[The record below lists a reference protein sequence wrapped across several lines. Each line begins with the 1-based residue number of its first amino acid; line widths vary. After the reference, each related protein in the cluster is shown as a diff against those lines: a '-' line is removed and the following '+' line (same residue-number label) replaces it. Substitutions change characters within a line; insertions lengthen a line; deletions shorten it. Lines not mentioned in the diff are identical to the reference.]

1 MSILKDEID
10 MSIGLL
16 ALIASLPI
24 LLVIVLIAGF
34 MWPAKR
40 AMPLAWGLAALFAFA
55 VWQVD
60 FVRVIAATLEG
71 LLSAIDI
78 LIIVFGAILLLNTMR
93 NSGAISVINKGFD
106 GITPDRRIQVLVIG
120 WMFVSFVEGAAGFG
134 TPAAL
139 AAPLLMGLGF
149 PPLAAVMCTL
159 IFNSTSVTF
168 GAVGTPV
175 IRGTSAAVS
184 GMLPEAMGMREF
196 LVDVGIWSAVFHSIG
211 GTFLP
216 LLVVAMLTRFYGNN
230 KSFTEGLKAAPFA
243 LFAGLSFTV
252 PYFLIAY
259 FVGPE
264 LPSLVGAIIG
274 LFLVITAARA
284 GFMMP
289 KETWDFPRQEKWEE
303 EWGEPLKTEE
313 KIETFSS
320 SMSIVMAWMPYV
332 LAAIILVITRV
343 GLLGLDNL
351 LTAVTV
357 EWTEILGQ
365 EEVSWDITPFWL
377 PGTVPFILIALVT
390 IPMHRM
396 SEDKVKEAW
405 QRTVKQLIPAAIA
418 LLFALAMVR
427 VLVQTDINAA
437 DYPSMLMALSQSAAA
452 VVGRAWP
459 LVSPFVGTLGA
470 FVSGSNT
477 VANILFGG
485 FQFSVAEGLGISRTI
500 VSAMHAVGGAT
511 GNMIAVH
518 NVVAA
523 CAVCGIVGR
532 EGYVIRRNIVP
543 SLLYALLV
551 GLLGLIIIY
560 GFQMDVF

>member
-1 MSILKDEID
+1 

-16 ALIASLPI
+16 AFIASLPI
-24 LLVIVLIAGF
+24 LVIIVLMAGF

-40 AMPLAWGLAALFAFA
+40 AMPLAWGLAAILALA

-71 LLSAIDI
+71 ALSAIDI

-93 NSGAISVINKGFD
+93 NSGAISVINNGFD
-106 GITPDRRIQVLVIG
+106 GITSDRRIQVLIIG
-120 WMFVSFVEGAAGFG
+120 WMFVSFIEGAAGFG

-149 PPLAAVMCTL
+149 PPLAAVMSAL

-168 GAVGTPV
+168 GAVGAPV
-175 IRGTSAAVS
+175 IVGTGAAVS
-184 GMLPEAMGMREF
+184 GMLPEGMVMREF
-196 LVDVGIWSAVFHSIG
+196 LVEVGVWSAVFHGIG
-211 GTFLP
+211 GSFLP
-216 LLVVAMLTRFYGNN
+216 LLVVAMLTRFYGKN
-230 KSFTEGLKAAPFA
+230 KSFMEGLKAAPFA
-243 LFAGLSFTV
+243 IFAGLSFTV
-252 PYFLIAY
+252 PYFLMAY

-264 LPSLVGAIIG
+264 LPSVVGALIG
-274 LFLVITAARA
+274 LYIVITAARA
-284 GFMMP
+284 GFLMP
-289 KETWDFPRQEKWEE
+289 KETWDFPRQEEWEE

-313 KIETFSS
+313 KDETSVS
-320 SMSIVMAWMPYV
+320 SMSLVMAWMPYV
-332 LAAIILVITRV
+332 LVAIILVLTRL
-343 GLLGLDNL
+343 GLFGLDNL
-351 LTAVTV
+351 LTAFTIK
-357 EWTEILGQ
+357 WTEIFGQ
-365 EEVSWDITPFWL
+365 EGVSWDITPFWL

-396 SEDKVKEAW
+396 SGDKVKEAW

-418 LLFALAMVR
+418 LFFALAMVR
-427 VLVQTDINAA
+427 VFVQTDINAA

-452 VVGRAWP
+452 GVGGAWP

-500 VSAMHAVGGAT
+500 ISALQAVGGAT

-532 EGYVIRRNIVP
+532 EGYVIRRNIAP
-543 SLLYALLV
+543 SLIYTLV
-551 GLLGLIIIY
+551 VGILGLILIY
-560 GFQMDVF
+560 GFQVAVY